1 MDGLVGILELPVT
14 YAAGVAGLAALV
26 VAIRS
31 PRWGAV
37 ERWGAA
43 LGEGDDDVRTS
54 QVRGLLTRSSLVT
67 LVVYAVVVLVSLVLQ
82 LKAVGPAWALGVA
95 VVASAGVG
103 VDGGRARRVD
113 LLAAGAPMRPSWCV
127 VSLAAWS
134 GALAVVA
141 VGLWWLVG
149 DRLGWVGW
157 VKTGPDTSMPD
168 SERWLLPTTAAC
180 SVLTG
185 LLLLAVVRRA
195 RLRRA
200 LPGVEPAVDAA
211 LRVVST
217 RRAALGAAAAL
228 VSLTAVLVAQ
238 APLPWVVADPEA
250 FDPAVGQAFGLAT
263 TALVGLAMAGLA
275 VGLLRWRSTVA
286 AAPAERSARVEV

>member
-200 LPGVEPAVDAA
+200 LPGAEPAVDAA